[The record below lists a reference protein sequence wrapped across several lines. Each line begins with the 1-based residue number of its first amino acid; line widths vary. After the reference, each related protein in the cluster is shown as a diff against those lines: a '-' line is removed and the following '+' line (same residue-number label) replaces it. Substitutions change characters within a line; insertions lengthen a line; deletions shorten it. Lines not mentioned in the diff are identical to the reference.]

1 MDPGSSSAGA
11 RGSKGVREQGIVL
24 LLVLAVG
31 LVYLPSLSGGFLNL
45 DDPWLIQHNP
55 VFREPSRQGLVQI
68 WSDFSAAARLS
79 LGAEYLP
86 IRDTSVW
93 LDALCD
99 GLSPR
104 AMRFGNLAI
113 YVLALLCLRGA
124 LRRALGTTL
133 AVELAIFAFALHPV
147 HVESVAWLTGRKDV
161 LALLFVAL
169 ALYVHSG
176 VSRLRPMI
184 VTALLVCAYLAKAQA
199 VIAGGLLVA
208 HDLLAG
214 RRPEA
219 RVYAPVFV
227 SAGLVAL
234 LHASVGRVVSMTGP
248 PAGGSRLHAAFT
260 FAEVLARYLGMLV
273 YPTRLSVVY
282 DVPARLQLTL
292 VGALGLGVVHAWFG
306 IGIFVWRRRQQRVV
320 LAAWL
325 WFVVPFLPVS
335 QVLFPLQNRMA
346 DRYLL
351 FSVLALSLL
360 LCFAL
365 ERVPATLR
373 GYALGAAAVAV
384 LGLGLA
390 SFERSALFGNSASL
404 FEDATHKTRTSEL
417 APFQWALALEAKHDR
432 PGAEAAYAEVLR
444 RSSSATEAGRRA
456 TNNLARA
463 YAQENRL
470 DDAAQLLRAGRRSW
484 PTDPKILS
492 NLAIIVARQGKS
504 AEAEQLT
511 AELHQRFP
519 SFRPGQRSTSDYYS
533 APR

>member
-1 MDPGSSSAGA
+1 MDPGSPSVGA
-11 RGSKGVREQGIVL
+11 RGSKALREQGIVL
-24 LLVLAVG
+24 LLVLSVC

-55 VFREPSRQGLVQI
+55 VFREPSRQALLEI
-68 WSDFSAAARLS
+68 WSDFSTAARLS

-93 LDALCD
+93 LDAVCD
-99 GLSPR
+99 GLAPG

-113 YVLALLCLRGA
+113 YVTAVLCLRGA

-133 AVELAIFAFALHPV
+133 AVEIAVFAFALHPV
-147 HVESVAWLTGRKDV
+147 HVESVAWLAGRKDV

-176 VSRLRPMI
+176 VSRLRPII
-184 VTALLVCAYLAKAQA
+184 VPALLVCAYLAKAQA
-199 VIAGGLLVA
+199 VVAGGLLVA
-208 HDLLAG
+208 HDLLAR

-219 RVYAPVFV
+219 RVYAPVFA
-227 SAGLVAL
+227 SAVMAAM
-234 LHASVGRVVSMTGP
+234 LHAYVGRVVGMTGT
-248 PAGGSRLHAAFT
+248 PAGGSRLHAAYT
-260 FAEVLARYLGMLV
+260 FADVLARYLGMLV
-273 YPTRLSVVY
+273 CPARLSVVY

-292 VGALGLGVVHAWFG
+292 AGALGLGVVFAWLG
-306 IGIFVWRRRQQRVV
+306 IGIMVWRRRQNRVV

-325 WFVVPFLPVS
+325 WLVVPLLPVS

-360 LCFAL
+360 LWFAL
-365 ERVPATLR
+365 ERVPAKLR
-373 GYALGAAAVAV
+373 IHARGAAIVAV

-404 FEDATHKTRTSEL
+404 FEDATHKTRTSQL
-417 APFQWALALEAKHDR
+417 APLQWALALEAKNDR
-432 PGAEAAYAEVLR
+432 PGAEAAYKEVLR

-463 YAQENRL
+463 YARENRL
-470 DDAAQLLRAGRRSW
+470 DDAAKLLRAGRGLW
-484 PTDPKILS
+484 PADPKILS
-492 NLAIIVARQGKS
+492 NLSIICARQGKS
-504 AEAEQLT
+504 AEAEQLA

-519 SFRPGQRSTSDYYS
+519 NFRPGQRSISDYYS
-533 APR
+533 SQP